1 MFSVLCCYLI
11 HRILA
16 AIREVITMASIESQ
30 DTSPLIKLNDGRT
43 IPQLGLGTFLSDKG
57 LVGEAVKQAIKMG
70 ECS

>member
-1 MFSVLCCYLI
+1 M
-11 HRILA
+11 A
-16 AIREVITMASIESQ
+16 ATESQ
-30 DTSPLIKLNDGRT
+30 DASPCIKLNDGRT